1 MCICLYVVY
10 INVYVRVLTRI
21 CSFLHLYIH
30 TYIFIIALYSYSY
43 TIHIYTVDREALG
56 ALTQAIKEFAGGI
69 VIISHNSEFTSAI
82 CTETWVVKDGTCYTE
97 GEAKEGKTCRL

>member
-1 MCICLYVVY
+1 M
-10 INVYVRVLTRI
+10 
-21 CSFLHLYIH
+21 
-30 TYIFIIALYSYSY
+30 Y
-43 TIHIYTVDREALG
+43 TLDREALG

-97 GEAKEGKTCRL
+97 GEAKEGK